1 MKIINIGSQKYSL
14 NIWTRPSHVP
24 WGKTLQKKKKKVQLL
39 KKQQKKTEQPPD
51 GSIQVKSASESFL
64 RD

>member
-14 NIWTRPSHVP
+14 NIWTRPSHMP
-24 WGKTLQKKKKKVQLL
+24 WGKTLHKKKKVQLL
-39 KKQQKKTEQPPD
+39 KNKTREQPPD
-51 GSIQVKSASESFL
+51 GCIQVKSASESL